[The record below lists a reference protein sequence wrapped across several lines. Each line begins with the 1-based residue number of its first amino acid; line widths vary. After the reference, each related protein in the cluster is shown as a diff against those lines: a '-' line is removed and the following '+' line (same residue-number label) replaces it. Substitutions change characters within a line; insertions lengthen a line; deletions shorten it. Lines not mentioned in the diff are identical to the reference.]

1 MKSQLFTFIRRLGV
15 FVTFAAV
22 LGFFAQRADCQTAEV
37 GLLIQQSP
45 TQGGEV
51 HPTAGVYRLR
61 PYSQITLTAVP
72 QRGYQFVYWLG
83 DVSDPSSTTTIVY
96 LDRPKIIIAVFEPME
111 FDHSIVSQSAA
122 GGTQTSSS
130 GGGASG
136 GSSLISSSGS
146 VFFAGGGGAVNPP
159 TGGGEGDN
167 PNPPGP
173 PGPPPPQPPP
183 VPEPATILLLGLGG
197 LSMLRRR

>member
-1 MKSQLFTFIRRLGV
+1 MKSQLFTFIRRLGI

-37 GLLIQQSP
+37 ALLIQQSP

-83 DVSDPSSTTTIVY
+83 DVSDPTSTTTIAY
-96 LDRPKIIIAVFEPME
+96 LDRPKIIIAVFEPMK
-111 FDHSIVSQSAA
+111 FDRSNVGQSAA
-122 GGTQTSSS
+122 GGAQTSSS

-146 VFFAGGGGAVNPP
+146 VFYAGGGNAVVVPS
-159 TGGGEGDN
+159 GGGEADN
-167 PNPPGP
+167 LTPPGP
-173 PGPPPPQPPP
+173 PPPPQPPP
-183 VPEPATILLLGLGG
+183 VPEPATILLLGIGG

>member
-1 MKSQLFTFIRRLGV
+1 MKSQRYTFIRRLGV

-22 LGFFAQRADCQTAEV
+22 LGLFAQQADCQTAEV
-37 GLLIQQSP
+37 ALLIQQSP

-83 DVSDPSSTTTIVY
+83 DVGDPSSSTTIAY
-96 LDRPKIIIAVFEPME
+96 LDRPKIIIAVFEPVA
-111 FDHSIVSQSAA
+111 FDHSIVGQSAA
-122 GGTQTSSS
+122 GGAQTSSSS

-136 GSSLISSSGS
+136 GSSVISSSGS
-146 VFFAGGGGAVNPP
+146 VFYAGGGGAVVVPS
-159 TGGGEGDN
+159 GGGEADN
-167 PNPPGP
+167 FTP
-173 PGPPPPQPPP
+173 PGPPPPPQPP
-183 VPEPATILLLGLGG
+183 VPEPATILLLGIGG